1 MSETETF
8 EDQQRVGRWL
18 VEGQDMLGRVI
29 PALIEDRDRLRQTLE
44 ARERE
49 CEQLRGEGGELRRNL
64 GVLQSEVEKLR
75 GERVAMADAFGGVV
89 DLLGQLQRPLEEMTR
104 RLHAAQRVAVDTSAA

>member
-1 MSETETF
+1 SSHSEEAPRQMSETETF
-8 EDQQRVGRWL
+8 EGQQQVGRWL
-18 VEGQDMLGRVI
+18 AGGQDMLGRVI

-64 GVLQSEVEKLR
+64 GALQSEGEKLR
-75 GERVAMADAFGGVV
+75 GERVAMADAFGRVL
-89 DLLGQLQRPLEEMTR
+89 DLVGLPQRPLEQGR
-104 RLHAAQRVAVDTSAA
+104 R